1 MSRAESR
8 TSPVVAHTGSGTVP
22 DHAIPRPWHDLSRS
36 VPERVESLLAAMTL
50 EQKAAQLGSYWRP
63 RGPAN
68 EQVAPLAGV
77 PTDRRHEFADCIRH
91 GLGQLTR
98 VFGSVPLSAAQ
109 GVADLRV

>member
-1 MSRAESR
+1 MSRPESR
-8 TSPVVAHTGSGTVP
+8 TATDLPQTRWGAVS
-22 DHAIPRPWHDLSRS
+22 DDAIPRPWHDLTRP
-36 VPERVESLLAAMTL
+36 VPERVESLLTAMTL

-77 PTDRRHEFADCIRH
+77 PSDRKNEFADYIRH
-91 GLGQLTR
+91 GCGQLTR

-109 GVADLRV
+109 GVA